1 LKEIYSFMFDLAIHY
16 KVAYFCIE
24 DLSIKP
30 AQKDVKVKEF
40 NRKVNNIWKKD
51 LQINLVK
58 KHCNINGII
67 YREVSPAYSSFIGNM
82 VYNEYDPIASAH
94 EICRRGM
101 NSYIKGCSI
110 YPDISSINQEKLNY
124 LLGENVDSSWNKL
137 YKTII
142 NSGLRYRNKDKK
154 SLSVNK
160 FKSFKSQ
167 IEIFD

>member
-1 LKEIYSFMFDLAIHY
+1 
-16 KVAYFCIE
+16 
-24 DLSIKP
+24 
-30 AQKDVKVKEF
+30 
-40 NRKVNNIWKKD
+40 
-51 LQINLVK
+51 
-58 KHCNINGII
+58 
-67 YREVSPAYSSFIGNM
+67 M
-82 VYNEYDPIASAH
+82 VYNEYDPIAASY

-101 NSYIKGCSI
+101 NLYIKGCSI

-154 SLSVNK
+154 SLAVNK